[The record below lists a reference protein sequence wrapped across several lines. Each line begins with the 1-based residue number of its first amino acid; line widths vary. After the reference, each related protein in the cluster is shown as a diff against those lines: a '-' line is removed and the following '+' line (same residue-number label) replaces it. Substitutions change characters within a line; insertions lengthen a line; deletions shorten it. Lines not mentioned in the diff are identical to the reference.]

1 VRHENPKTGA
11 WIEPLDAGSD
21 AAFERLMKPRTGKAD
36 AHVHLDFDER
46 YEILEGTATV
56 VREGQEIRLSP
67 GDTLEIPRG
76 TRHVN
81 PHNATSEDLR
91 FRHTASPRT
100 EFADAFVSALAHH
113 MENGT
118 VNEQGEFPDLQLF
131 ATLHG
136 TKAKS
141 YLAKVP
147 IVLQK
152 PVIPVAAFIAR
163 RRGYRPRYD

>member
-11 WIEPLDAGSD
+11 WIEPLDAGAD
-21 AAFERLMKPRTGKAD
+21 AAFERLMKPGTGRAD

-56 VREGQEIRLSP
+56 VKEGRELRLSP

-81 PHNATSEDLR
+81 PYNATSEDLR
-91 FRHTASPRT
+91 LRHTVSPRT